1 MNSIVSNF
9 EMGVGGWLG
18 IIAGLYAMSKDMGQ
32 RKYTFAVI
40 CPFIGSFLYWGA
52 TTLVRQTIFLCLST
66 IRSLFRFDA
75 MACFLMVLFLSGTV
89 FPTIHTLR
97 LWTAPPAP
105 SPPPS
110 EPPSEPSSADTSTQ
124 ESSESESES
133 SEESKSDAPSGDE
146 SPIPSRRASNVSDRV
161 RVINEDG
168 SDSPL
173 SFEKVGS
180 DDENDKK
187 KN

>member
-1 MNSIVSNF
+1 MNSIESNF
-9 EMGVGGWLG
+9 EMGVGGWLS
-18 IIAGLYAMSKDMGQ
+18 IIVGFCAKTKDYGRHKYA
-32 RKYTFAVI
+32 FAAI
-40 CPFIGSFLYWGA
+40 SPFVGSFLYWGV
-52 TTLVRQTIFLCLST
+52 TSLVRQSIFLCLST
-66 IRSLFRFDA
+66 IRSLWRFDA
-75 MACFLMVLFLSGTV
+75 IACFLMVLFLSGAV

-97 LWTAPPAP
+97 MWTAPPAPP

-110 EPPSEPSSADTSTQ
+110 EPPSEPSSTDTSTQ
-124 ESSESESES
+124 ESDE
-133 SEESKSDAPSGDE
+133 SEESDESKEPESEE
-146 SPIPSRRASNVSDRV
+146 SPIPSRRQSNVSDRV

-180 DDENDKK
+180 DDDTAADKK